1 MVKYSSK
8 TFKIVTTSIQPQ
20 LNSKVGFENDF
31 TPPPTTTTTTT
42 THHHKLNVINISA
55 VLDLILT
62 KL

>member
-20 LNSKVGFENDF
+20 LNSKVGFDMKM
-31 TPPPTTTTTTT
+31 TLHHHQPPPPTT

-55 VLDLILT
+55 VPDPI
-62 KL
+62 